1 MTEQDRPPGPG
12 AAPGDP
18 PPAAGPA
25 SAPPPPPS
33 SGQGVGA
40 PAPVAWSAPP
50 VGVPAVGPAAGELA
64 IKRSLIRCALATVL
78 SFGVYSFWWFYQ
90 YRRRVSA
97 ELGKADDAGLHTAGL
112 LVPFL
117 NYYII
122 YLLWNDISDARV
134 RVGLSDVPAVAYV
147 IGSIFVA
154 PIFYG
159 IVNAE
164 LNEYWDRRT
173 GGRAIEAPWTAGEKL
188 ATLLPP
194 AAFVGFLLLLV
205 VIAGLAASS

>member
-1 MTEQDRPPGPG
+1 MTEQDRPQGPG
-12 AAPGDP
+12 AAGGE
-18 PPAAGPA
+18 PPAAGGFA
-25 SAPPPPPS
+25 SAPPPPPG
-33 SGQGVGA
+33 GQGVGA
-40 PAPVAWSAPP
+40 PAQVPWGAPS

-64 IKRSLIRCALATVL
+64 IKRSLIRCALATVV

-122 YLLWNDISDARV
+122 YLLWNDISQARI

-147 IGSIFVA
+147 IGSIFAA

-159 IVNAE
+159 IVNAQ

-173 GGRAIEAPWTAGEKL
+173 GGRAIEAPWTTGEKL
-188 ATLLPP
+188 ATLLPA
-194 AAFVGFLLLLV
+194 AAFVGFLLLV
-205 VIAGLAASS
+205 MVIVGLAANS

>member
-1 MTEQDRPPGPG
+1 M
-12 AAPGDP
+12 
-18 PPAAGPA
+18 
-25 SAPPPPPS
+25 
-33 SGQGVGA
+33 
-40 PAPVAWSAPP
+40 
-50 VGVPAVGPAAGELA
+50 
-64 IKRSLIRCALATVL
+64 
-78 SFGVYSFWWFYQ
+78 
-90 YRRRVSA
+90 
-97 ELGKADDAGLHTAGL
+97 
-112 LVPFL
+112 
-117 NYYII
+117 
-122 YLLWNDISDARV
+122 
-134 RVGLSDVPAVAYV
+134 PAVAYV

-205 VIAGLAASS
+205 VIAGLAARS

>member
-1 MTEQDRPPGPG
+1 M
-12 AAPGDP
+12 
-18 PPAAGPA
+18 
-25 SAPPPPPS
+25 
-33 SGQGVGA
+33 
-40 PAPVAWSAPP
+40 
-50 VGVPAVGPAAGELA
+50 GVPAVGPAAGELA

>member
-12 AAPGDP
+12 AAPGDGRS
-18 PPAAGPA
+18 AAGPA

-33 SGQGVGA
+33 AGQDVGA
-40 PAPVAWSAPP
+40 PAQVPWSAPP

-64 IKRSLIRCALATVL
+64 IKRSLVRCLLATVL

-205 VIAGLAASS
+205 VIAELAASS